1 MTSILLVID
10 RVQGEWIAQNALAV
24 LAVAL
29 IIAVVLC
36 LALVW
41 LMVETRPE
49 KVGLWVVKMLQVLK
63 LSKTRDDPLH
73 ASKIYL
79 QHQGRINLRL

>member
-36 LALVW
+36 LGLLW
-41 LMVETRPE
+41 LTVETRPE
-49 KVGLWVVKMLQVLK
+49 KVGLWVVRMLQVLK
-63 LSKTRDDPLH
+63 LSKTLDDPLH

-79 QHQGRINLRL
+79 QH